1 MQHGEVGET
10 TPAATNNKSD
20 PDVRYWPLLADMPPL
35 SHWPDRNLPYHDDR
49 SEVLAH
55 IRERFGVSMDLAL
68 RIFHYA
74 KYKGVIRFNRET
86 RLWCG
91 VEGGAA

>member
-1 MQHGEVGET
+1 
-10 TPAATNNKSD
+10 
-20 PDVRYWPLLADMPPL
+20 MPPL

-49 SEVLAH
+49 SQALAH